1 MDSITPKKKI
11 YSDLPAKDK
20 MADMAQFLKDHKA
33 QNVLTIDRA
42 GRGSEKK
49 YEYLRMDGYT
59 NGQWLLVDCND
70 VVVNIFQESTRELYN
85 LEALWSVPS
94 SREELR
100 TMAEKAAQ

>member
-1 MDSITPKKKI
+1 MNSITPKKKV
-11 YSDLPAKDK
+11 YSDLPTAEK
-20 MADMAQFLKDHKA
+20 MADMARFL
-33 QNVLTIDRA
+33 Q
-42 GRGSEKK
+42 EKK

-70 VVVNIFQESTRELYN
+70 VVVNIFQEATREMYN

-100 TMAEKAAQ
+100 TMAAKAEKAE